1 VSQPEPGDLR
11 LPILFLDRSVGRVGV
26 AAGLRAVGI
35 EVITLAEHY
44 GMPADERVSDVEW
57 LMEAGRNGWAALKSD
72 ANIRRRDAP
81 ERRALV
87 EAQVRTFVISGQ
99 LTTTAKIER
108 VVANLDRIARVC
120 QNPGPFVY
128 RIHPEHLQRLQLPR

>member
-1 VSQPEPGDLR
+1 MSQPEPEDLR

-26 AAGLRAVGI
+26 AAGLRAARF

-57 LMEAGRNGWAALKSD
+57 LMEAGRNGWAVLKSD

-87 EAQVRTFVISGQ
+87 EAQVRAFVISGQ
-99 LTTTAKIER
+99 LTATVKVER
-108 VVANLDRIARVC
+108 VVANRDRIAKVC

-128 RIHPEHLQRLQLPR
+128 RIHPGHLQQLQIPR